1 MQDVILNSE
10 TIVDLRIKGN
20 RAVITGAARGIG
32 AAIAE
37 GFAQEGCALLLVD
50 RSEEVQVLAQRL
62 GAQSLVCDLTD
73 PATADAIADASDELG
88 GAHILIN
95 NAGISRPAPL
105 PETTDEEW
113 AAVMDINLSAV
124 FRVTRALWAQLSRN
138 DGAIVN
144 LASFA
149 SKRSTLFGNNSSY
162 VAAKHGIAGLTRA
175 AAFEGATQNIRVNA
189 IAPGVVET
197 DLIRSVH
204 DADARAKIMGFIPQA
219 RFADPSEIAD
229 LALFLASE
237 RARHICGEVVN
248 INGGMSMD

>member
-1 MQDVILNSE
+1 MNL
-10 TIVDLRIKGN
+10 DLEGKL
-20 RAVITGAARGIG
+20 AVITGAARGIG
-32 AAIAE
+32 AAIAKGFVGE
-37 GFAQEGCALLLVD
+37 GARVFLVD
-50 RSEEVQVLAQRL
+50 QSEDVAEVAAEL
-62 GAQSLVCDLTD
+62 GGDSLVCDLT
-73 PATADAIADASDELG
+73 ASGADDSVAAAAEKIG
-88 GAHILIN
+88 GAAILIN

-113 AAVMDINLSAV
+113 SSVMDVNLGVA
-124 FRVTRALWAQLSRN
+124 FRLSRALWSQLCAN

-175 AAFEGATQNIRVNA
+175 AAFEGASQGVRVNA
-189 IAPGVVET
+189 IAPGVVDT

-204 DADARAKIMGFIPQA
+204 DADTRKKIMGFIPQN
-219 RFADPSEIAD
+219 RFAEPAEIAD
-229 LALFLASE
+229 LALFLASS

-248 INGGMSMD
+248 INGGLCMD